1 MLGVWFWF
9 TRGISSFS
17 GRVFPVMVVLVA
29 GFPAKVV
36 RDLKPEEIE
45 YIKQSAQNYIAYK
58 IAT

>member
-1 MLGVWFWF
+1 
-9 TRGISSFS
+9 
-17 GRVFPVMVVLVA
+17 VA

-58 IAT
+58 NSYLNDSE